1 MFMSARTRSP
11 IGVRIVALL
20 SAMVLALSLSVTASA
35 TDTKPYTATWISGG
49 DPVANPPNQIAVPG
63 GTSNVVLRLQ
73 NWADPQSLGSA
84 NITVPSGY
92 TLNGGSLD
100 PDIGTATKVGNTLQ
114 LRNLSLAPG
123 ASREVT
129 INVTAPCAASGA
141 ATWAIVVKQ
150 ANNFSGP
157 PGNDFVRKAGTAAPS
172 TTVTASACLLRFANQ
187 PNTTQTG
194 NIIKSGHDST
204 GNPIKVEIFD
214 PGTGLVVNVNAAVTL
229 TLDFNPA
236 GGTLS
241 GGAGNAVAGVAT
253 FPNLSIDT
261 AGPYKLKASSPA
273 ASNTPV
279 SNQFMVSD
287 TVDTCEGAGC
297 SFQET
302 QAGNSYT
309 TTPKKGTAGATWA
322 TTLNL
327 PGLNISCDF
336 EPYNYP
342 DARQPNTVWY
352 VYDDGAANSIKTN
365 VIVIDKAIVQE
376 TPENGASKYRVC
388 YASPEPFKDRFGN
401 DAPADASDGG
411 PTEYFGETWYMGLLP
426 DCGTKKNPTPP
437 CVVSWT
443 GEGAGNRIGTF
454 LTPGGDP
461 SYR

>member
-20 SAMVLALSLSVTASA
+20 SAVALALSLSVTASA
-35 TDTKPYTATWISGG
+35 TGSKPYTATWVSGG
-49 DPVANPPNQIAVPG
+49 NPVANPPNQIAVS
-63 GTSNVVLRLQ
+63 GTSNVVLRLK

-84 NITVPSGY
+84 NITVPAGY
-92 TLNGGSLD
+92 TLNSGSVS
-100 PDIGTATKVGNTLQ
+100 PGTATKVGNTLQ

-123 ASREVT
+123 ASRDVT
-129 INVTAPCAASGA
+129 INVTAPCAAAGA
-141 ATWAIVVKQ
+141 ATWTVIVKQ

-204 GNPIKVEIFD
+204 GNVIKVEIFD
-214 PGTGLVVNVNAAVTL
+214 PATGLVVNVNAAVTL

-236 GGTLS
+236 GGTLT

-261 AGPYKLKASSPA
+261 PGPYKLKASSPA

-297 SFQET
+297 SFTET
-302 QAGNSYT
+302 EEQTSYT
-309 TTPKKGTAGATWA
+309 TTPRQGTAGAEWA
-322 TTLNL
+322 TSLNL
-327 PGLNISCDF
+327 SGLRISCDF
-336 EPYNYP
+336 APFNYP
-342 DARQPNTVWY
+342 DEERQPNSVWY
-352 VYDDGAANSIKTN
+352 VYDDGNVGSVKTN
-365 VIVIDKAIVQE
+365 VIFIDKEYVQI
-376 TPENGASKYRVC
+376 TADNGVSKYRIC
-388 YASPEPFKDRFGN
+388 YTSPVPFKDRTGN
-401 DAPADASDGG
+401 MAQPDPWEDG
-411 PTEYFGETWYMGLLP
+411 PSAYFGETWFTGLLP
-426 DCGTKKNPTPP
+426 DCGKKPVAP
-437 CVVSWT
+437 CSLGWT
-443 GEGAGNRIGTF
+443 GTGGNRIGTF
-454 LTPGGDP
+454 LTPPGDP
-461 SYR
+461 GYR